1 VVKTTNGGLGNPL
14 YSSAALTP
22 SIPGILISK
31 KTTSCSATRRS
42 FSASTALEASP
53 TISTPSTSSRRMR
66 RRARAGASSSTMSAR
81 MLLKL
86 HSRRDAV
93 PQCLR
98 RFPASL
104 QHLPIEQREPAPQP
118 WFRLQEGS
126 QPPSHTCVRTSPEGA
141 AGHSACRCPRNHPG
155 TRVKDPCQDRHPG

>member
-1 VVKTTNGGLGNPL
+1 
-14 YSSAALTP
+14 
-22 SIPGILISK
+22 
-31 KTTSCSATRRS
+31 
-42 FSASTALEASP
+42 
-53 TISTPSTSSRRMR
+53 
-66 RRARAGASSSTMSAR
+66 MSAR

-104 QHLPIEQREPAPQP
+104 QHLPIEQREPALQP

-155 TRVKDPCQDRHPG
+155 TRVKDPCQDRHPGSVSYTHLRAHETKANLVCRLLLETKKKKIANNTSLPLLSYKTTTQNNTHTPT